1 VRLSGVIFRGRPRS
15 EVARAAV
22 ETDRWSLAAMAG
34 LALLC
39 VLAGILPGFLIDLVA
54 PAVDLAVGA
63 RMPLQGGNSWFT
75 LIPVAEVRSS
85 YSGFL
90 VMVFIAIS
98 GGASAWLVHRLASR
112 RLRRAPAWD
121 CGFPNA
127 DPVTQYGGGSF
138 AQPIRRVMAPVLAA
152 RETVTMPPP
161 GDAAPAR
168 HEVRTEDLA
177 WSRIYRPLIAA
188 IDSAATQ
195 MNALQFLTIR
205 RYLSLVF
212 GSLILLLTGLAIW
225 N

>member
-1 VRLSGVIFRGRPRS
+1 
-15 EVARAAV
+15 VAVPVPPPKAPKPAARDLPALRR
-22 ETDRWSLAAMAG
+22 DRRDLG
-34 LALLC
+34 L
-39 VLAGILPGFLIDLVA
+39 VLAPDQQA
-54 PAVDLAVGA
+54 AA
-63 RMPLQGGNSWFT
+63 
-75 LIPVAEVRSS
+75 SS

-98 GGASAWLVHRLASR
+98 GGAIAWLVHRLASR

-127 DPVTQYGGGSF
+127 DPLTQYGGGSF

-161 GDAAPAR
+161 GNMAPAR
-168 HEVRTEDLA
+168 HSARTEDLA
-177 WSRIYRPLIAA
+177 WSRAYVPLIAFVEF
-188 IDSAATQ
+188 AATRL
-195 MNALQFLTIR
+195 NTLQFLTIR